1 MRGSSGK
8 RRRRRSQQAG
18 FTLIEVMVSIL
29 LAAVTTT
36 GVIGLYGAV
45 TRSSSYSR
53 HATEA
58 SILAEDQM
66 EKLRTTVMPTVV
78 TTESDA
84 GTIDERGIVSASGIY
99 TRSWT
104 ITPTTTDATVV
115 VTVSWNEDG
124 VTRSVV
130 LRSKRM
136 NSQ

>member
-1 MRGSSGK
+1 MPASSGK
-8 RRRRRSQQAG
+8 RRRRSQQAG

-29 LAAVTTT
+29 LAAITTT
-36 GVIGLYGAV
+36 GVIGLYSAV

-58 SILAEDQM
+58 AILAEDQM

-78 TTESDA
+78 TTASDT
-84 GTIDERGIVSASGIY
+84 GTIDERGIVTANGIY

-124 VTRSVV
+124 ITRSVV
-130 LRSKRM
+130 LRSKRT
-136 NSQ
+136 NTQ